1 MNQATNGSVKAIY
14 LDKIKALQQLES
26 QLKSKSKLYLYAKLA
41 FFALM
46 VTSGYM
52 TVKNPSAENIVA
64 IVLFLV
70 AYIIAYVLDDKCR
83 KKIDALR
90 RQQQVCNNELS
101 YLEGNFSHFETG
113 AEYINPKHEYAYDL
127 DIFGKL
133 SLYNRI
139 NRTITKGGSDNLA
152 QRLTTINQS
161 KSDIN
166 NNQEAIMELSK
177 AFDWRVNFMSYQ
189 KMENNIELL
198 SDYIFRRKYSKFIKS
213 SKMPYVI
220 IVATL
225 LMLLLNILGVLPIFW
240 FILMWAVQIFITIL
254 ISSIST
260 KTSNGTEKLHKEYST
275 YLDILRDIEAEEFKS
290 QLLLEIKSKLFDP
303 NNSSI
308 HAFNRLSKILNL
320 FEQRN
325 NAILYLI
332 LNGVFLYDIFVIRL
346 FLKWGE
352 QYLSQVEGWI
362 SCIADIDALV
372 SFGTYAFNNPDNVL
386 AEVLDD
392 DAENV
397 IEAIDFYHPFL
408 SHTAAVANSF
418 TLKKG
423 NTAIVTGANM
433 AGKSTFLRTVGVT
446 YVLANNGVPVCA
458 ESFKFT
464 PITLFSSMRTTDDL
478 SKDISYFN
486 AELIR
491 LEQLIEH
498 VKSNDFTLIILD
510 EILKGTNSIDK
521 LKGSIMFLEEISKY
535 NISAVVAT
543 HDLELAKLEEK
554 ENSTYI
560 NYCFEIELSED
571 IKYSYKIENGVAK
584 NLNAS
589 FLLSNILKKI
599 Q

>member
-1 MNQATNGSVKAIY
+1 
-14 LDKIKALQQLES
+14 
-26 QLKSKSKLYLYAKLA
+26 
-41 FFALM
+41 
-46 VTSGYM
+46 
-52 TVKNPSAENIVA
+52 
-64 IVLFLV
+64 
-70 AYIIAYVLDDKCR
+70 
-83 KKIDALR
+83 
-90 RQQQVCNNELS
+90 
-101 YLEGNFSHFETG
+101 
-113 AEYINPKHEYAYDL
+113 
-127 DIFGKL
+127 
-133 SLYNRI
+133 
-139 NRTITKGGSDNLA
+139 
-152 QRLTTINQS
+152 
-161 KSDIN
+161 
-166 NNQEAIMELSK
+166 
-177 AFDWRVNFMSYQ
+177 
-189 KMENNIELL
+189 
-198 SDYIFRRKYSKFIKS
+198 
-213 SKMPYVI
+213 
-220 IVATL
+220 
-225 LMLLLNILGVLPIFW
+225 
-240 FILMWAVQIFITIL
+240 
-254 ISSIST
+254 
-260 KTSNGTEKLHKEYST
+260 
-275 YLDILRDIEAEEFKS
+275 
-290 QLLLEIKSKLFDP
+290 
-303 NNSSI
+303 
-308 HAFNRLSKILNL
+308 
-320 FEQRN
+320 
-325 NAILYLI
+325 
-332 LNGVFLYDIFVIRL
+332 
-346 FLKWGE
+346 
-352 QYLSQVEGWI
+352 YLSQVEGWI

-458 ESFKFT
+458 EFFKFT

-560 NYCFEIELSED
+560 NYCFEIELSEE